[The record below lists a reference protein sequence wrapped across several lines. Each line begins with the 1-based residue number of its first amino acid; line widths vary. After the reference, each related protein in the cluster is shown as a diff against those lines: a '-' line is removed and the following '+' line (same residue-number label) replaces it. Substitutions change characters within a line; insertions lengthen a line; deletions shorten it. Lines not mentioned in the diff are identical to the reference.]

1 MNKSKKRTMIRPKK
15 RTMILPKKRT
25 MITTKKRINRKYK
38 NMKGGGWNNKRYYN
52 PFNRHPIDESIAL
65 KIGKF
70 LIGSELKRYLSNDD
84 TYYGNNQTYKHTDDE
99 LRRML
104 KIQSIKHKFIND
116 DDYRW
121 IGNQFYYSTG
131 NQNPFHVPG
140 VAGYATWDDGVDF
153 FDWITNTPSRNHPG
167 WVIPHKYKNPLNVHV
182 RVELM
187 VNESNDTAVIPVGTV
202 KNKIE
207 QFNRKLKT

>member
-38 NMKGGGWNNKRYYN
+38 NMKGGWNNKRYYN